1 MFDTVLYSAFC
12 YVRSENWYTC
22 PPPKLKGS
30 GKQCSPCEAT
40 RLGAGAK
47 GILWTFLSMSL

>member
-40 RLGAGAK
+40 RVGTGAK